1 MLVNLLSGTG
11 LFLSAKLASP
21 WHSGA
26 LFLLATGLNSL
37 PAYREG
43 VRDIR
48 NEPELQTSTTL
59 VRKAGFYCLCAGFM
73 VIFAKHRA
81 MAL

>member
-1 MLVNLLSGTG
+1 MLINLLSGTG

-26 LFLLATGLNSL
+26 LFLLATALNSV

-48 NEPELQTSTTL
+48 NEPELQGNTTL
-59 VRKAGFYCLCAGFM
+59 IRKEGFYCLFAGFM
-73 VIFAKHRA
+73 VIIAKHRA